1 MKRTILLAG
10 AGAVSIAA
18 SSLAPIALAQAPN
31 GNVANGR
38 ALYETTGC
46 YQCHGYVGQG
56 GVAGPKLVPPM
67 AFEPFELQLR
77 TPRQLMPP
85 YSAAV
90 LSPQQAADIYAFVR
104 TFPAPVNRANVPL
117 LQ

>member
-1 MKRTILLAG
+1 
-10 AGAVSIAA
+10 
-18 SSLAPIALAQAPN
+18 
-31 GNVANGR
+31 
-38 ALYETTGC
+38 
-46 YQCHGYVGQG
+46 
-56 GVAGPKLVPPM
+56 M